1 MSDIIL
7 NNVVSSTNPMKQGDI
22 CYLCIIC
29 DEGSIKDM
37 ATLHEYFAP
46 GRIVAS
52 DPDKELPVYPDLNC
66 IVRDTIEATFNP
78 DIDKTMHFDLGD
90 VDSLHIFK
98 VKLLVD
104 ANSTFSALVYTANAC
119 IIGEKLDMAPIRTEI
134 KLKAIKYGKEFDT
147 DKLSAS
153 QKQKYEESGISKII
167 EATKAM
173 NPGTDIIST
182 LDSVTKTLDG
192 VKKYTNPDN
201 PEDEND
207 NKE

>member
-167 EATKAM
+167 AATKAM

-182 LDSVTKTLDG
+182 IDSVTKTLDG
-192 VKKYTNPDN
+192 VKKYTNP
-201 PEDEND
+201 EDEND
-207 NKE
+207 NKEEG